1 MKYFGSPTRTW
12 LRLAVLFPALAATA
26 VLVRPAS
33 ALDPHKAITQYVQ
46 TTWNDEDGL
55 PENSVHAIAQTTD
68 GYLWFGTEEGLTRF
82 DGVRF
87 VTYTIHNAPGL
98 HSNFIQT
105 LAAGEGG
112 TLWVGT
118 DSGLSQFHPSVT
130 EARGGTFTV
139 LTTRDGLTDN
149 NITALCEDREGAL
162 WVGTTLGLNRIINGN
177 VENWTSGHGLADAA
191 VRAIAVDSGGT
202 LWVGTENGLSR
213 FANGRFVTFTTRDGL
228 TDNNITALAPSPDG
242 SLWVGTAGHGVLQV
256 AQGRIVVQRQK
267 LPWPEVAG
275 LRVDRDGVLWIAF
288 DHHGIGRLFGN
299 QFDPY
304 GVAQGLP
311 SDLCTPALFED
322 REGSL
327 WVGMLDSGVV
337 QLRDG
342 RFTVYGKAEGLTG
355 NYIGELV
362 QGMDGS
368 IFIGADN
375 NGVDRLFP
383 DGHVEVLNQ
392 RSGLPN
398 QAVYSLLVTRDG
410 SLWIGY
416 RRGTLARWH
425 NGRVSIFQ
433 DPEAQDASLN
443 ALYED
448 RDGHIWVGYNPK
460 GFAEFD
466 DGRFRHITDMGI
478 IRYITQSRDGSIWLA
493 SDGGGVERY
502 FHGKLTRYTSAD
514 GLPSDHV
521 MYVYADREEGI
532 WVGVSGGGISR
543 IHDGRVVS
551 WTPGQGIPD
560 TTIGSIL
567 EDNEGYLWLGGDNGI
582 TRVAKAELERTAG
595 APGASIQAISYGRVD
610 GLRIPETLFG
620 SMPCAWKA
628 RDGRLWFATIGGAAV
643 VDPAHMPV
651 NHVVP
656 QVQIE
661 RVTFNGRMLPI
672 EDGIRV
678 GTGTGNFEVAFT
690 APSFVAPQLVRFR
703 YRLYGLDKSW
713 VAADARSARY
723 ASLPPGHY
731 TFVVEAENPDGS
743 WNRPRAVFS
752 FVVLPP
758 PLKRPLAYACYIFVA
773 LILAWA
779 IVAYRTRSLI
789 RRQWHLTSLVAERT
803 AQLEK
808 EKEALEAARRELHIQ
823 ATHDSLTGLFNRAAI
838 LEHLQREI
846 SRSVRDGQPLG
857 VILADL
863 DEFKHINDNYGH
875 LCGDNILRETATR
888 LRSAARGY
896 DLVGRYGGEE
906 FLLVFPGWDLEVAP
920 GRIEDLLE
928 AIRSRNFQVTGGEV
942 RLTVSLGVATF
953 RPGLDSEDIWEVL
966 SRADTALYV
975 AKNSGRNTASFEVR
989 SS

>member
-1 MKYFGSPTRTW
+1 MNRFGPPIRAR
-12 LRLAVLFPALAATA
+12 LRLGALFLALAATA
-26 VLVRPAS
+26 LLVRPAC

-46 TTWNDEDGL
+46 TAWDDQDGL
-55 PENSVHAIAQTTD
+55 PENSVHAITQTAD
-68 GYLWFGTEEGLTRF
+68 GYVWFGTEEGLTRF

-105 LAAGEGG
+105 LAAGQDG

-130 EARGGTFTV
+130 AARGGTFSV
-139 LTTRDGLTDN
+139 LTARDGLTDN

-162 WVGTTLGLNRIINGN
+162 WVGTALGLNRIVNGR

-191 VRAIAVDSGGT
+191 VRAIAIDSGGT

-213 FANGRFVTFTTRDGL
+213 FVDGHFVTFTTKEGL
-228 TDNNITALAPSPDG
+228 TDNKVTALAASPDG
-242 SLWVGTAGHGVLQV
+242 SLWIGTMGHGVAQMI
-256 AQGRIVVQRQK
+256 QGRIVVPRVK
-267 LPWPEVAG
+267 MPWPEVAG
-275 LRVDRDGVLWIAF
+275 LVVDRDGVLWIAF
-288 DHHGIGRLFGN
+288 DHHGLGRLYGS
-299 QFDPY
+299 QLDLY
-304 GVAQGLP
+304 GVARGLP
-311 SDLCTPALFED
+311 SDLCTRAIFED

-327 WVGMLDSGVV
+327 WVGMLDSGAV

-342 RFTVYGKAEGLTG
+342 RFVVYGKAEGLTG

-362 QGMDGS
+362 QGQDGS
-368 IFIGADN
+368 MFIGADN

-392 RSGLPN
+392 RNGLPN
-398 QAVYSLLVTRDG
+398 QAVYSLLVTHDG
-410 SLWIGY
+410 SLWVGY
-416 RRGTLARWH
+416 RRGTLARWN
-425 NGRVSIFQ
+425 NGHVTIYR
-433 DPEAQDASLN
+433 DPDAQDASLN
-443 ALYED
+443 SLFED

-466 DGRFRHITDMGI
+466 HGSFRHVTDMGI

-502 FHGKLTRYTSAD
+502 FHGKLTHYTTED

-521 MYVYADREEGI
+521 MYVYADAEGAV
-532 WVGVSGGGISR
+532 WAGVSGGGISR
-543 IHDGRVVS
+543 IRDGRVVS
-551 WTPGQGIPD
+551 WTPEQGIPD

-567 EDNEGYLWLGGDNGI
+567 EDNKGYLWLGGDNGI
-582 TRVAKAELERTAG
+582 SRIAKAELERTAG
-595 APGASIQAISYGRVD
+595 VPGATVHAITYEQAA

-628 RDGRLWFATIGGAAV
+628 RDGRLWFATIGGVAV
-643 VDPAHMPV
+643 VDPGHMPV
-651 NHVVP
+651 SHIVP
-656 QVQIE
+656 RVQIE
-661 RVTFNGRMLPI
+661 HAAFNGRFLPLS
-672 EDGIRV
+672 DGIRV
-678 GTGTGNFEVAFT
+678 GRGTGNLDVSFT
-690 APSFVAPQLVRFR
+690 APSFIAPQLVRFR
-703 YRLYGLDKSW
+703 YRMYGLDKSW

-723 ASLPPGHY
+723 ASLPPGRY

-743 WNRPRAVFS
+743 WNRPRAAFS

-758 PLKRPLAYACYIFVA
+758 LLETPLAYAWYVFVA
-773 LILAWA
+773 LVLAWV
-779 IVAYRTRSLI
+779 IVSFRTRSLI
-789 RRQWHLTSLVAERT
+789 RRQRHLTRLVAERT
-803 AQLEK
+803 AQLEQ

-838 LEHLQREI
+838 LEHLEREM

-875 LCGDNILRETATR
+875 LCGDNILRETASR
-888 LRSAARGY
+888 LRAAARGY

-906 FLLVFPGWDLEVAP
+906 FLLLFPGWDMEIAP

-928 AIRSRNFQVTGGEV
+928 AIRSRNFPVTGSEA
-942 RLTVSLGVATF
+942 RLTISLGVATF
-953 RPGLDSEDIWEVL
+953 RPGLDSEDVWEVL

-989 SS
+989 ST

>member
-1 MKYFGSPTRTW
+1 MNGFGPPIRPR
-12 LRLAVLFPALAATA
+12 LRLGAVSLALAAA
-26 VLVRPAS
+26 ALLVRPAC

-46 TTWNDEDGL
+46 TTWDDQDGL
-55 PENSVHAIAQTTD
+55 PENSVHAITQTAD
-68 GYLWFGTEEGLTRF
+68 GFLWFGTEEGLTRF

-98 HSNFIQT
+98 HSNLIQT
-105 LAAGEGG
+105 LAPGQDG

-130 EARGGTFTV
+130 APRGGTFTV
-139 LTTRDGLTDN
+139 LTARDGLTDN

-162 WVGTTLGLNRIINGN
+162 WVGTALGLNRIFNGH

-191 VRAIAVDSGGT
+191 VRAIAIDSGGT

-213 FANGRFVTFTTRDGL
+213 FADGRFVTFTTKDGL
-228 TDNNITALAPSPDG
+228 PDNKITALAASPDG
-242 SLWVGTAGHGVLQV
+242 SLWVGTMGHGIAQV
-256 AQGRIVVQRQK
+256 VQGRIVVPK
-267 LPWPEVAG
+267 VKMPWPEVAG
-275 LRVDRDGVLWIAF
+275 LVVDRDGVLWIAF
-288 DHHGIGRLFGN
+288 DHHGIGRLYGSHL
-299 QFDPY
+299 DPY
-304 GVAQGLP
+304 GVARGLP
-311 SDLCTPALFED
+311 SDLCTRAIFED

-327 WVGMLDSGVV
+327 WVGMLDSGAV

-342 RFTVYGKAEGLTG
+342 RFVVYGKAEGLTG
-355 NYIGELV
+355 NYIGELA
-362 QGMDGS
+362 QGQDGS
-368 IFIGADN
+368 MFIGADN

-392 RSGLPN
+392 RNGLPN
-398 QAVYSLLVTRDG
+398 QAVYSLLVTHDG
-410 SLWIGY
+410 SLWVGY
-416 RRGTLARWH
+416 RRGTLARWN
-425 NGRVSIFQ
+425 NGRVTIYR
-433 DPEAQDASLN
+433 DAEAQDASLN
-443 ALYED
+443 ALFED

-466 DGRFRHITDMGI
+466 NGSFRHVTDMGI

-502 FHGKLTRYTSAD
+502 FHGKLTRYTTED

-521 MYVYADREEGI
+521 MYVYADAEGSV
-532 WVGVSGGGISR
+532 WAGVSGGGISR
-543 IHDGRVVS
+543 IRDGRVVS
-551 WTPGQGIPD
+551 WTPEQGIPD

-567 EDNEGYLWLGGDNGI
+567 EDNEGYLWLGGDDGI
-582 TRVAKAELERTAG
+582 SRVSKAELERTAG
-595 APGASIQAISYGRVD
+595 VPGASVHAVTYGQAA

-628 RDGRLWFATIGGAAV
+628 RDGRLWFATIGGVAV
-643 VDPAHMPV
+643 VDPAHMPIS
-651 NHVVP
+651 HVVP
-656 QVQIE
+656 RVQIE
-661 RVTFNGRMLPI
+661 HVAFNGRLLPLD
-672 EDGIRV
+672 DGIRV
-678 GTGTGNFEVAFT
+678 GRGTGNLDVAFT
-690 APSFVAPQLVRFR
+690 APTFIAPQLVRFR
-703 YRLYGLDKSW
+703 YRMYGLDKSW
-713 VAADARSARY
+713 VDADARSARY

-743 WNRPRAVFS
+743 WNRPRVVFS

-758 PLKRPLAYACYIFVA
+758 LLKTPLAYAWYVMLALIVAWTIVA
-773 LILAWA
+773 L
-779 IVAYRTRSLI
+779 RTRSLI

-838 LEHLQREI
+838 LEHLEREM

-875 LCGDNILRETATR
+875 LCGDTILRETATR
-888 LRSAARGY
+888 LRAAARGY

-906 FLLVFPGWDLEVAP
+906 FLLLFPGWDMEIAP

-928 AIRSRNFQVTGGEV
+928 AIRSRNFQVTGAEV

-953 RPGLDSEDIWEVL
+953 RPGSDSEDVWEVL

-989 SS
+989 ST

>member
-1 MKYFGSPTRTW
+1 MNRFGPLIRSR
-12 LRLAVLFPALAATA
+12 LRLGAVRPVLLAAA
-26 VLVRPAS
+26 LLIRPAS

-46 TTWNDEDGL
+46 TTWNDEGGL
-55 PENSVHAIAQTTD
+55 PENSVHAVAQTAD

-87 VTYTIHNAPGL
+87 VTFTLHNAQGL
-98 HSNFIQT
+98 RSNFIQT
-105 LAAGEGG
+105 LAAGRDG

-130 EARGGTFTV
+130 AEHGGTFTV
-139 LTTRDGLTDN
+139 LTARDGLTDN
-149 NITALCEDREGAL
+149 NITALCEDRQGAL
-162 WVGTTLGLNRIINGN
+162 WVGTTLGLNRIVDGRI
-177 VENWTSGHGLADAA
+177 ENWTSGHGLADAA
-191 VRAIAVDSGGT
+191 VRAVSIDAGGT

-213 FANGRFVTFTTRDGL
+213 FTDGRFVTFTKKNGL
-228 TDNNITALAPSPDG
+228 PDNTVTTLAASPDG
-242 SLWVGTAGHGVLQV
+242 SLWVGTLGHGLAQII
-256 AQGRIVVQRQK
+256 QGRIVVPK
-267 LPWPEVAG
+267 TTMPWPNIAG
-275 LRVDRDGVLWIAF
+275 LVVDHDGVLWIAF
-288 DHHGIGRLFGN
+288 DHHGIGRL
-299 QFDPY
+299 Y
-304 GVAQGLP
+304 GDRLDLYSVARGLP
-311 SDLCTPALFED
+311 TDLCTPAIFED

-327 WVGMLDSGVV
+327 WVGTLDSGVV

-342 RFTVYGKAEGLTG
+342 RFTVFGKSEGLAG
-355 NYIGELV
+355 NYIGELAEAK
-362 QGMDGS
+362 DGS

-375 NGVDRLFP
+375 NGVDRLYP
-383 DGHVEVLNQ
+383 DGHVEVLDQ
-392 RSGLPN
+392 RNGLPN
-398 QAVYSLLVTRDG
+398 QPVYSLLVTHDG

-416 RRGTLARWH
+416 RRGTLARWD
-425 NGRVSIFQ
+425 NGRVTVYH
-433 DPEAQDASLN
+433 DPDAQDASLN
-443 ALYED
+443 ALFED
-448 RDGHIWVGYNPK
+448 GDGHMWVGYNPK
-460 GFAEFD
+460 GFAEFAA
-466 DGRFRHITDMGI
+466 GSFRHVTDMGI

-493 SDGGGVERY
+493 SDGGGVQRY
-502 FHGKLTRYTSAD
+502 FHGKLTRYTIAD

-521 MYVYADREEGI
+521 MYVYADAEGAI
-532 WVGVSGGGISR
+532 WAGVSGGGISR
-543 IHDGRVVS
+543 IRDGRVVS
-551 WTPGQGIPD
+551 WTPEQGIPD

-567 EDNEGYLWLGGDNGI
+567 EDNEGNLWLGGDNGI
-582 TRVAKAELERTAG
+582 SRVSKAELERTAG
-595 APGASIQAISYGRVD
+595 VRGASVHAVTYGQAA

-651 NHVVP
+651 NRVVP

-661 RVTFNGRMLPI
+661 GVTFNGRRLPLENGNRI
-672 EDGIRV
+672 

-690 APSFVAPQLVRFR
+690 APTFVAPQLVRFS
-703 YRLYGLDKSW
+703 YRMYGLDKSW

-731 TFVVEAENPDGS
+731 TFVVEAENADGS

-758 PLKRPLAYACYIFVA
+758 LLKRPLAYVFYVVLA
-773 LILAWA
+773 LLLAWL
-779 IVAYRTRSLI
+779 IVAFRTRSLI

-803 AQLEK
+803 AQLER

-838 LEHLQREI
+838 LEHLEREV

-875 LCGDNILRETATR
+875 LCGDSILRETATR
-888 LRSAARGY
+888 LRAAARGY

-906 FLLVFPGWDLEVAP
+906 FLLLFPGWDMEVAP
-920 GRIEDLLE
+920 RRIEDLLD
-928 AIRSRNFQVTGGEV
+928 AIRSRHFQVTGGEV
-942 RLTVSLGVATF
+942 RLTISLGVATF
-953 RPGLDSEDIWEVL
+953 RPGVDSEDIWEVL

-989 SS
+989 ST